1 MSLRSTASGFNK
13 TSVRSDMTTEPT
25 DHSPKNAWICALS
38 AQIQAF
44 FGLGGTP
51 RSRQLA

>member
-1 MSLRSTASGFNK
+1 
-13 TSVRSDMTTEPT
+13 MTTEPT

-44 FGLGGTP
+44 FGLGVGTVW
-51 RSRQLA
+51 RQLA